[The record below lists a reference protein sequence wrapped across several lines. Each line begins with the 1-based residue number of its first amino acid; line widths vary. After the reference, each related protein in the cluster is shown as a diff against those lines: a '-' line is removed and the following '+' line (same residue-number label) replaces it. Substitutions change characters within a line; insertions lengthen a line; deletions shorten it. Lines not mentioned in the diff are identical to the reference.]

1 MANNLKQVIIN
12 ISAKDFVIKCSDE
25 FADFL
30 EDDIAL
36 LSNGTKKM
44 ELKSFVDAFVK
55 KSYQNY
61 TLQKKLQKLI
71 KTMNENINTNST
83 NNESQKSL

>member
-12 ISAKDFVIKCSDE
+12 ISAKDFVIKCSEE

-36 LSNGTKKM
+36 LSNCTKKM

-55 KSYQNY
+55 KIYQNY

-71 KTMNENINTNST
+71 KTMNENINTNFT
-83 NNESQKSL
+83 NNEPQKSL